1 MHLPVCSA
9 TKKAI
14 YKKAESYVAEY
25 RRAQA
30 QAVAA
35 RRQARKVGNFYREPD
50 AKLAFVIR
58 IRGTWT
64 TSSFCHARLF
74 VSHPNP
80 PKGINQVPPKT
91 KKILRLLRLLQVNNG
106 VFVRLNAASQKML
119 TLVDPWIAYGYPN
132 LKSVRELIYKRG
144 HVKVGVNRTP
154 ITDNAVIEKHLGK
167 HGIICTEDL
176 IHEIFTVGPH
186 FKVRSLSCCCC
197 FCVEL
202 HLIVHDPIRR
212 RIASCGPS
220 S

>member
-1 MHLPVCSA
+1 VDDLFFLSRVS
-9 TKKAI
+9 
-14 YKKAESYVAEY
+14 
-25 RRAQA
+25 
-30 QAVAA
+30 
-35 RRQARKVGNFYREPD
+35 
-50 AKLAFVIR
+50 
-58 IRGTWT
+58 
-64 TSSFCHARLF
+64 F

-202 HLIVHDPIRR
+202 HLIVHDPYQEANRFLWPFKLNSPLGGFSKKTVHYVEVSECCELST
-212 RIASCGPS
+212 ASFDV
-220 S
+220 